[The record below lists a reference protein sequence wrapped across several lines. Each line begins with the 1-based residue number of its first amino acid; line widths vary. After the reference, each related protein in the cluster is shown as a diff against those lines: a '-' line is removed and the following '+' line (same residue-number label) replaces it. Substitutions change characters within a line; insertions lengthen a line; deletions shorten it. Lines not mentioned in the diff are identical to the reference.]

1 MNKLTKTFLS
11 LLVAGTVLFA
21 GQTLSGHGE
30 GGADHTGDAPVVAVE
45 PTAGNATAEADAGRS
60 KTSQRRLME
69 LPGRLRGIPE
79 RIIRHTGYTLSFN
92 REHNAPNWVAWEL
105 TAEETAGTQRR
116 ADEFRPDPDVPEPH
130 RVTTQDYT
138 GSGYDRGH
146 MVPAADMKWS
156 AQAMSECF
164 YMSNICPQNHS
175 LNSGA
180 WATLEN
186 ACRRWAAREGAVY
199 IVCGPVYKNGR
210 LKKIGRERRISV
222 PDGFF
227 KVVLCLNSGREKA
240 IGFYYANRSGKQ
252 PMEGAACSVDA
263 IEEMTGMDFFVN
275 LPDKQETRLE
285 SAFSLKAWQ

>member
-1 MNKLTKTFLS
+1 MKKPTRALLS
-11 LLVAGTVLFA
+11 LLAAATLFFGA
-21 GQTLSGHGE
+21 QTLAHRDN
-30 GGADHTGDAPVVAVE
+30 ADARSDSAATVSDAPESHAAPAE
-45 PTAGNATAEADAGRS
+45 PIAERP
-60 KTSQRRLME
+60 KTSQQRLME
-69 LPGRLRGIPE
+69 LPGRLKGVPE

-105 TAEETAGTQRR
+105 TAEETKGTQRR
-116 ADEFRPDPDVPEPH
+116 ADEFRPDPEVPEPH

-156 AQAMSECF
+156 AKAMSECF
-164 YMSNICPQNHS
+164 YMSNICPQDHG

-199 IVCGPVYKNGR
+199 VVCGPVYKSAR
-210 LKKIGRERRISV
+210 PKKIGRERKISV

-227 KVVLCLNSGREKA
+227 KVVLCLNPGREKA

-252 PMEGAACSVDA
+252 PMENAARSVDE
-263 IEEMTGMDFFVN
+263 IEAMTGMDFFVN
-275 LPDKQETRLE
+275 LPDKLEARLE
-285 SAFSLKAWQ
+285 STFSFKAWQ